1 MSSLMMLFKQL
12 NAGWVKVK
20 RPDTRATS
28 VDAVLLFL
36 VSYFEQVYAE

>member
-20 RPDTRATS
+20 STDTRATS
-28 VDAVLLFL
+28 VDVVLLFL
-36 VSYFEQVYAE
+36 VSYIEQVCAE